1 MSTPNNQLSADTVIE
16 KFGGI
21 RPLASKL
28 GIAFT
33 TVQGWKKRNS
43 IPDRHWKRIY
53 KLAQD
58 EGIDIKGGGAAPASK
73 PAPVAAKPAA
83 VSAPLAASVPPRAE
97 TIHAPE
103 PVVVREKTVVKGYSM
118 AQGILVTCVSVTLSL
133 GLLVVLFGPDIF
145 VSNPN
150 DRIAALED
158 KVNKGSGGG
167 QYQDLA
173 STQMQLS
180 DTINNRVMPRL
191 NEMSALMGSLGNPQS
206 LADLSAS
213 LKNLQET
220 AEGQAQLNMAV
231 SELKDIV
238 SGLQGEVT
246 NLDGALASAQKE
258 NGALAETIGK
268 VSATDLTA
276 AAMLLA
282 LNQFRN
288 SLDRQE
294 PLEGDI
300 ALLRS
305 VVNPDE
311 NPELAESIDRM
322 EPFAASGIM
331 SAEGLSTELKAAGND
346 IVEARLR
353 GDNASMADILKA
365 RLQNV
370 LNIKKDGVPVMGT
383 DEQKLVAKA
392 QQQLKAGD
400 VAGAKATL
408 EQLPGQ
414 SRAVAQPIIEKAN
427 QNLLARQVE
436 SQITR
441 FFAQSLQGLRTGT
454 GSGNVYNT
462 PVPYVAPPRVG
473 IAPVTPEEA
482 PEILRTK
489 PMTPPVAATPAAP
502 TGKSST
508 ANPADEPAP
517 IPNLRGKTPTAN
529 LDESALDQPEGAS
542 PAPTSS
548 DL

>member
-1 MSTPNNQLSADTVIE
+1 MTTNNTVNADTVIE

-43 IPDRHWKRIY
+43 IPDRHWKRIH
-53 KLAQD
+53 KLAQE
-58 EGIDIKGGGAAPASK
+58 EGINLKDAET
-73 PAPVAAKPAA
+73 PVLRREP
-83 VSAPLAASVPPRAE
+83 VSAAAHLVTSGPAVADKGP
-97 TIHAPE
+97 T
-103 PVVVREKTVVKGYSM
+103 VVREKTMVKGYSM
-118 AQGILVTCVSVTLSL
+118 AQGLLVTCVSVGLSV

-150 DRIAALED
+150 DRIAALEE
-158 KVNKGSGGG
+158 KLNNAGGG
-167 QYQDLA
+167 DMQNIA
-173 STQMQLS
+173 STQMQLT
-180 DTINNRVMPRL
+180 DTINNSVMPRL

-206 LADLSAS
+206 LSQLSTS
-213 LKNLQET
+213 LKSLQQT
-220 AEGQAQLNMAV
+220 AEGQAQMSQAV
-231 SELKDIV
+231 AELKAIV
-238 SGLQGEVT
+238 AGLQGEVT
-246 NLDGALASAQKE
+246 NLDGALANAQKE

-294 PLEGDI
+294 PLGGDI
-300 ALLRS
+300 ALLKS
-305 VVNPDE
+305 VINPDE

-331 SAEGLSTELKAAGND
+331 SSQGLSTELKGLAGD

-353 GDNASMADILKA
+353 GDNASWQDIMQA
-365 RLQNV
+365 RLQQI

-383 DEQKLVAKA
+383 QEQKLVAVA
-392 QQQLKAGD
+392 QQQLKDGD

-408 EQLPGQ
+408 EQLPAP
-414 SRAVAQPIIEKAN
+414 SRNVAMPVIQKAE
-427 QNLLARQVE
+427 QNILARQVE

-454 GSGNVYNT
+454 GGNVYNA
-462 PVPYVAPPRVG
+462 PVPYAPPTVG
-473 IAPVTPEEA
+473 IAPVEPAA
-482 PEILRTK
+482 PEILRT
-489 PMTPPVAATPAAP
+489 TPVVPQGATPVAPASTVATAPAL
-502 TGKSST
+502 TG
-508 ANPADEPAP
+508 NADEA
-517 IPNLRGKTPTAN
+517 I
-529 LDESALDQPEGAS
+529 LDQPQGAA
-542 PAPTSS
+542 PAPDSS

>member
-1 MSTPNNQLSADTVIE
+1 MSTNNQLNADTVIE

-43 IPDRHWKRIY
+43 IPDRHWKRIF
-53 KLAQD
+53 KLAQE
-58 EGIDIKGGGAAPASK
+58 EGISLKENTANENVVNVAPLSVSAAPSRS
-73 PAPVAAKPAA
+73 APVSEDRTTVVKE
-83 VSAPLAASVPPRAE
+83 R
-97 TIHAPE
+97 TI
-103 PVVVREKTVVKGYSM
+103 VKGYSM
-118 AQGILVTCVSVTLSL
+118 AQGLLVTCVSVGLSL

-158 KVNKGSGGG
+158 KLNNGQAGSV
-167 QYQDLA
+167 QDIA
-173 STQMQLS
+173 STQLQLT

-206 LADLSAS
+206 LSDLSAN
-213 LKNLQET
+213 LKNLQQS
-220 AEGQAQLNMAV
+220 AEGQAQLNSALL
-231 SELKDIV
+231 ELKTIV
-238 SGLQGEVT
+238 SGLQGEVS
-246 NLDGALASAQKE
+246 NLDGALAEAQKE

-268 VSATDLTA
+268 VSTTDLTA

-300 ALLRS
+300 VLLKS

-311 NPELAESIDRM
+311 NPELAESIERM

-331 SAEGLSTELKAAGND
+331 SSEGLSNELKGLGND

-353 GDNASMADILKA
+353 GDNASWQDIAKA
-365 RLQNV
+365 RFQQI

-383 DEQKLVAKA
+383 EEQKLVAVA

-400 VAGAKATL
+400 VAAAKATL
-408 EQLPGQ
+408 EQLPAP
-414 SRAVAQPIIEKAN
+414 SRQVAQPVIDKAN
-427 QNLLARQVE
+427 QNLLARSVE
-436 SQITR
+436 TQITR
-441 FFAQSLQGLRTGT
+441 FFAQSLQGLRSGT
-454 GSGNVYNT
+454 GGAVYNT
-462 PVPYVAPPRVG
+462 PTAYTPPTVG
-473 IAPVTPEEA
+473 IAPVDEA
-482 PEILRTK
+482 PEILRTQ
-489 PMTPPVAATPAAP
+489 PIAPAAP
-502 TGKSST
+502 AVAAPKAVAPAAPPAVAVTP
-508 ANPADEPAP
+508 NADEA
-517 IPNLRGKTPTAN
+517 I
-529 LDESALDQPEGAS
+529 LDQPQGAS
-542 PAPTSS
+542 PAPGAS